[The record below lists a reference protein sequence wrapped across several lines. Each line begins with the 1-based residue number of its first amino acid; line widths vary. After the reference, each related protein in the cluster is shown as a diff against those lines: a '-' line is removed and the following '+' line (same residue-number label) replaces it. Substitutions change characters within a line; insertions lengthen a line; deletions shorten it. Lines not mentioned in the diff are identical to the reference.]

1 MALLMRERLADMSL
15 FAQVVE
21 SKTFSAAAQ
30 ELGLSKSLVSRK
42 ISALEESLSVKLL
55 NRTTR
60 RLTLIGVG
68 ALFHEHCRRVVQE
81 AAYADRRLT
90 QSQSALSGVVRVTC
104 VQAFAL
110 RYLMPALGA
119 FQTKYPEIR
128 INLSCSNR
136 TVDLGETGF
145 DVGVRMALAPD
156 PKLVLRKLAVNR
168 KVLCASPAYLSRN
181 NEPRVLDDV
190 AMHDGILFPPLA
202 PKGVW
207 TFEDGG
213 AVRAVP
219 IKSRFETDDMD
230 AAHAAVLSGL
240 GLGSCRSTSPPPICG
255 LDGSSGCCPTH
266 GCSPTSTSI
275 WCGYRTGRY
284 LCECARSL
292 RSSRAGSSR
301 CRPGRLDAW
310 MARRLLTI
318 ALAMRR
324 SHNVGKARGRASG
337 SRGPGSGTASRHR
350 PSTSLSAS
358 PLGATVTT
366 WAARRRA
373 PELMAHLP
381 RVDMRTRRLSRKA
394 SHPARGRRS
403 DDAPEMLMQAALII
417 EANERS
423 DLPQRGACLEELLRP
438 HDPQLGE
445 PRVRRY
451 PDLCAERTA
460 EAKLVDPGM
469 RRELVERD
477 RLCDALAKKRNR
489 ATHRPGVGGW
499 AIETPERR
507 ERLGDRHI
515 AREPSGSVDR
525 RVEQAM

>member
-1 MALLMRERLADMSL
+1 MRERLADMSL

-60 RLTLIGVG
+60 RLTLTGAG

-240 GLGSCRSTSPPPICG
+240 GLGVLP
-255 LDGSSGCCPTH
+255 LYVAAAD
-266 GCSPTSTSI
+266 
-275 WCGYRTGRY
+275 
-284 LCECARSL
+284 L
-292 RSSRAGSSR
+292 RL
-301 CRPGRLDAW
+301 GRLVRVLPDARVLPDIDIHLVW
-310 MARRLLTI
+310 VPNRTL
-318 ALAMRR
+318 
-324 SHNVGKARGRASG
+324 
-337 SRGPGSGTASRHR
+337 
-350 PSTSLSAS
+350 
-358 PLGATVTT
+358 PL
-366 WAARRRA
+366 
-373 PELMAHLP
+373 
-381 RVDMRTRRLSRKA
+381 
-394 SHPARGRRS
+394 
-403 DDAPEMLMQAALII
+403 
-417 EANERS
+417 
-423 DLPQRGACLEELLRP
+423 
-438 HDPQLGE
+438 
-445 PRVRRY
+445 RVRT
-451 PDLCAERTA
+451 LTA
-460 EAKLVDPGM
+460 FLESWFKPVP
-469 RRELVERD
+469 
-477 RLCDALAKKRNR
+477 
-489 ATHRPGVGGW
+489 PW
-499 AIETPERR
+499 ET
-507 ERLGDRHI
+507 
-515 AREPSGSVDR
+515 
-525 RVEQAM
+525 